1 MEPTSLPSASDRK
14 PDRTVAVDLLA
25 IGSVAAAGLLAWA
38 LLPGGSAGDGPGV
51 GGPFD
56 GARLVSAEQAGKMA
70 RAAGHPVFWAGTV
83 PGMKVAMN
91 RDTLM
96 NVHVRYLPDGADPET
111 DATPHLSVG
120 SDPFEQAFEATA
132 RLAGEPGRVEIELP
146 GAVGFLDRLSGP
158 RVVLALK
165 DHPDLQIEVI
175 HPRPE
180 QALAA
185 VRRGA
190 IVPID

>member
-1 MEPTSLPSASDRK
+1 MEPTSLPPASDRK
-14 PDRTVAVDLLA
+14 PDRTVAVALLA
-25 IGSVAAAGLLAWA
+25 IVFLAAAGALVWA

-56 GARLVSAEQAGKMA
+56 GARLVSAKQAGKMA

-96 NVHVRYLPDGADPET
+96 NVHVRYLPEGADPET

-120 SDPFEQAFEATA
+120 SYPFEQAFRATS
-132 RLAGEPGRVEIELP
+132 RLASEPGRVEIRLP
-146 GAVGFLDRLSGP
+146 GAVGFLDRLRGN
-158 RVVLALK
+158 RLVLSFRG
-165 DHPDLQIEVI
+165 HPDLQVEVS
-175 HPRPE
+175 HPRVTE
-180 QALAA
+180 ALEA
-185 VRRGA
+185 VRSGG
-190 IVPID
+190 IVPIP